1 MLPAWAT
8 TRYTTRAVER
18 AKETSRLLR
27 ELRESRGRSLRKVA
41 ADLGIAPSHL
51 SRLER
56 GEKSPS
62 TSVARRAAEYYGV
75 SDDLVELAQGRVPA
89 DVQAILSL
97 HPELLNLL
105 RTKYAAPVNAEDA
118 VNR

>member
-1 MLPAWAT
+1 MG
-8 TRYTTRAVER
+8 YTMGGVER

-27 ELRESRGRSLRKVA
+27 DLRESRGQSLRKVA
-41 ADLGIAPSHL
+41 GDLGIAPSHL

-62 TSVARRAAEYYGV
+62 TDLARRAAEYYGV

-89 DVQAILSL
+89 DVQAILRRY
-97 HPELLNLL
+97 PELLSVL
-105 RTKYAAPVNAEDA
+105 RTQYVARVSAEEAAG
-118 VNR
+118 R